1 MSKVPKRVLIV
12 DDDDDLLFG
21 LKEMFQSKEF
31 DVTTAGSAE
40 QAMAMLKTSV
50 FDVVIADLMLG
61 SSNPHDGLDLVRYVR
76 AHVDKTKTI
85 VITGC
90 GEPDI
95 KERALAAGADL
106 FYAKPVAA
114 KVLKEAAQRISS

>member
-1 MSKVPKRVLIV
+1 MSKKTKRVLIV

-21 LKEMFQSKEF
+21 LKEMFQSREF
-31 DVTTAGSAE
+31 DASTAGSAE
-40 QAMAMLKTSV
+40 QAMAMLKMSV

-61 SSNPHDGLDLVRYVR
+61 NSNPHDGLELIRYVK
-76 AHVDKTKTI
+76 AHVEKTKTI

-95 KERALAAGADL
+95 KERVLKAGADL

>member
-1 MSKVPKRVLIV
+1 MSKITMLVLIV

-21 LKEMFQSKEF
+21 LKEMFQSKEI
-31 DVTTAGSAE
+31 DTITAESAE
-40 QAMAMLKTSV
+40 QAMAMLKTRV

-61 SSNPHDGLDLVRYVR
+61 SSNPHDGLELIQYVR
-76 AHVDKTKTI
+76 TNTQKTKTI

-95 KERALAAGADL
+95 KEKAIAAGADL

-114 KVLKEAAQRISS
+114 KVLKEAAQRISL

>member
-1 MSKVPKRVLIV
+1 MSKKTMRVLIV

-21 LKEMFQSKEF
+21 LKEMFQSREF
-31 DVTTAGSAE
+31 DTITAGSAE
-40 QAMAMLKTSV
+40 QAMAILKTQV
-50 FDVVIADLMLG
+50 FDVVIADLMLS
-61 SSNPHDGLDLVRYVR
+61 SSNPRDGLEIIRYVK
-76 AHVDKTKTI
+76 AHCEKTKMI

-95 KERALAAGADL
+95 KERASAAGADL

-114 KVLKEAAQRISS
+114 KVLKEASQRISS

>member
-1 MSKVPKRVLIV
+1 MSIKMLRVLIV
-12 DDDDDLLFG
+12 EDDDDLLFG
-21 LKEMFQSKEF
+21 LKEVLHSNEI
-31 DVTTAGSAE
+31 DVSTAGSAE
-40 QAMAMLKTSV
+40 QARALLKTRV

-61 SSNPHDGLDLVRYVR
+61 NSNPEGGLELIRYLK
-76 AHVDKTKTI
+76 AHAGKTRTI

-95 KERALAAGADL
+95 RERVSAAGADL

-114 KVLKEAAQRISS
+114 KILKKAAQRISA